1 MSAAGPTGN
10 GTQGQSHRGLREL
23 FSYPLMSAIVDRRTR
38 RVARGTSIPS
48 GPISHT
54 STNKPEPLT
63 PLEEAVLIVSTGL
76 TGSTT
81 MHDVPAKNAEG
92 QDRFSAPL
100 INILSR
106 SASTIDNAHAVSFFM
121 INDEGTWLIKQR
133 RNREALAALAKL
145 PPRWEDW
152 TEDQWISA
160 AAGLKH
166 KLYPERLDFPR
177 HWPYYFIWNRQLS
190 NRPGTT
196 ILLPVVDLTRQLI
209 NVMISLMSEEDG
221 QRPLFVDDRQKFRP
235 KSLLDWAAL
244 IGSWIG
250 LVPEIP
256 YQIIGG
262 AKRGQDKWLNNQ
274 FPVPIGYYNTLRTEY
289 ETFFLMQNLMLIAQG
304 MGLGGW
310 LHAAVDAPYIFERDP
325 AKGKFGI
332 EFRMQTPKK
341 RRHWPPLPAPL
352 PNPIGID
359 GVLES
364 LSPPYVKSMD
374 AAVDQVI
381 EEKYGPQGTYGDA
394 EIFDRAYG
402 KAEYGDAFL
411 KMANRRPTPQA
422 VEYAKEICNYMYDT
436 YGRFPAHANA
446 FHVPG
451 VWLQFSH
458 LELEYYEKYFDPKL
472 YQRQA
477 MHRELWGE
485 GR

>member
-1 MSAAGPTGN
+1 MTPAEPRGNAAE
-10 GTQGQSHRGLREL
+10 GQSHRGLREL

-38 RVARGTSIPS
+38 RVARGTSILS
-48 GPISHT
+48 GPISHE
-54 STNKPEPLT
+54 STNEPGPLT

-76 TGSTT
+76 TGSST
-81 MHDVPAKNAEG
+81 MHDVPAKGADG
-92 QDRFSAPL
+92 KDRFSAPL
-100 INILSR
+100 INVLAR
-106 SASTIDNAHAVSFFM
+106 SASTIDNSHAVSFFM
-121 INDEGTWLIKQR
+121 INDAGTWLIKQR
-133 RNREALAALAKL
+133 RNREALVAMAEL

-160 AAGLKH
+160 AAGVKH
-166 KLYPERLDFPR
+166 RLYTERLDFPR
-177 HWPYYFIWNRQLS
+177 RWPYFFIWNQQLS

-196 ILLPVVDLTRQLI
+196 ILLPVVDLTRQFI
-209 NVMISLMSEEDG
+209 NVVISLLSEEDG
-221 QRPLFVDDRQKFRP
+221 GRPLFVDDRRHFRP
-235 KSLLDWAAL
+235 KSLLDWAAWA
-244 IGSWIG
+244 GSRIG
-250 LVPEIP
+250 LVPDIP

-262 AKRGQDKWLNNQ
+262 AKRGRDKWLNSQ
-274 FPVPIGYYNTLRTEY
+274 FPAPIGYYNTLRTEY
-289 ETFFLMQNLMLIAQG
+289 ETFFLLQNLMLIAQG
-304 MGLGGW
+304 MGLGAW

-325 AKGKFGI
+325 AQGKFGI

-341 RRHWPPLPAPL
+341 QRRWPPLPAPL

-381 EEKYGPQGTYGDA
+381 EEKYGPDGTYGASD
-394 EIFDRAYG
+394 IFNRAYS

-411 KMANRRPTPQA
+411 KMANRRPTQRA
-422 VEYAKEICNYMYDT
+422 VEYAKEICNYLYDT

-446 FHVPG
+446 FHFPG

-458 LELEYYEKYFDPKL
+458 LELEFYEKYFDASL

-477 MHRELWGE
+477 MHREFWGE
-485 GR
+485 NK